1 MRGTSGRRALFGVN
15 VWPPFVDAV
24 TLVLAA
30 FVLMM
35 LVVAA
40 GQRVLITELSERDRV
55 LQKLRADKE
64 RVERRLQALAA
75 AGLVEVEG
83 DKVILQGEVLFDVG
97 SADLVDS
104 GRDFVTR
111 LAAPLKTI
119 LEAEPEQLVMVAG
132 HTDDVPIHNERFPS
146 NWELSTSRA
155 VSVARVLTQSGIPA
169 RRVVAAGFG
178 PYHPRVPNASAE
190 SRQRN
195 RRIEVLLVPIPV
207 LSEP

>member
-1 MRGTSGRRALFGVN
+1 

-40 GQRVLITELSERDRV
+40 GQRVLIGELRERDRA

-75 AGLVEVEG
+75 GGLVEVEG

-97 SADLVDS
+97 SAELVDA

-111 LAAPLKTI
+111 LAGPLRTI
-119 LEAEPEQLVMVAG
+119 LESEPEQLVMVAG
-132 HTDDVPIHNERFPS
+132 HTDDVPIRNERFAS
-146 NWELSTSRA
+146 NWELSTTRA
-155 VSVARVLTQSGIPA
+155 VSVARVLSGSGIPA
-169 RRVVAAGFG
+169 RRIVAAGFG
-178 PYHPRVPNASAE
+178 PYHPRAPNDSPE
-190 SRQRN
+190 NRRRN
-195 RRIEVLLVPIPV
+195 RRIEVLILPLPV
-207 LSEP
+207 ATTP